1 MLFPVVKVLL
11 GHYRRYPLQFV
22 LVWLGLTLG
31 VSLLIGVATINHHAQ
46 LGYQYVEKLT
56 SNPHPYQIRT
66 RDPLQSIPNLAF
78 EKIISAGIGP
88 CIPFAEANV
97 LSESGEAF
105 TVIGVANKALA
116 KTPVYGFRTG
126 LAKKPVDPIDANAML
141 NSITI
146 SHAFSEKLGV
156 SDNDYVFLQ
165 NGFKLGPITVED
177 NNLVYGHQA
186 AASIRLV
193 HVLNR
198 NSDLSMVAC
207 ADMPH
212 SQLTKLKAL
221 LGDEYKIKRNYR
233 SELGALTQAFNMN
246 LKAIGLLAFLVG
258 LFIFSQAISLSF
270 IQRQPLVGL
279 LRQAGVARRDLSKA
293 IFIELFIFI
302 IISWVC
308 GNIFGLLLANQLLPT
323 VYDAS
328 DSNVSVGIFYTMDVW
343 WCFYSLLLTIVGAIF
358 ACFWPL
364 IRLLKSEPIR
374 LTEHLSQIRF
384 SGTEFTIQSWIAIVL
399 GCAAFAMYHLTDT
412 PAAGLGVVAL
422 ILISV
427 GFIAPFIVW
436 KSFDLLSYRLTSVRA
451 RWFFADSASSM
462 SYRGIATMAF
472 LIALTTNIAAETVVG
487 SFRETTSQWLEQ
499 RLAADFYFYASPY
512 QADYMD
518 GWLREQPEVQEVWQ
532 RWETEISTSYGLMKV
547 TSTGRS
553 EAELQALSIKVAVP
567 EFWYQVHHSQSV
579 LISESTASKLGLR
592 PGDELDLPQEMGKD
606 WIVSGIYYD
615 YGDPQL
621 QILMSNYE
629 WQRHFKTNG
638 ELILAVILKQHTDV
652 ASVRS
657 HLAKSLQFRSE
668 KIFENTQ
675 IYDSVIRVFDQ
686 TFAVTRKLGN
696 ITLFIAVCG
705 IFVATLAG
713 EVARQ
718 RHFTLLRFLGVSGKE
733 LIIIGSLQLL
743 TFGVIC
749 LVIAIPL
756 GISLAQLIIDTSVKN
771 TFGWS
776 IPLDYF
782 SAKFIGITLWSLV
795 ALVVAGAFP
804 VIRLVLRSPI
814 KVLRRS
820 I

>member
-31 VSLLIGVATINHHAQ
+31 VSLLIGVTTINHHAQ
-46 LGYQYVEKLT
+46 LGYQHVEKLT
-56 SNPHPYQIRT
+56 SNPHPYQIRAK
-66 RDPLQSIPNLAF
+66 DPLQLIPNQVFNQLV
-78 EKIISAGIGP
+78 SADIGT

-97 LSESGEAF
+97 LTVNGEAL
-105 TVIGVANKALA
+105 TVIGVADKALA
-116 KTPVYGFRTG
+116 KTPAYGFQTG
-126 LAKKPVDPIDANAML
+126 LAKKPVDPIDTSAML
-141 NSITI
+141 NAITV
-146 SHAFSEKLGV
+146 SHAFSEKLELF
-156 SDNDYVFLQ
+156 DDDYLVLQ
-165 NGFKLGPITVED
+165 NGFKLGPVTVED
-177 NNLVYGHQA
+177 NNLVHGHQA

-193 HVLNR
+193 HVLNHS
-198 NSDLSMVAC
+198 SDLSMIAC
-207 ADMPH
+207 ADMSN
-212 SQLTKLKAL
+212 SQLTKLKDL
-221 LGDEYKIKRNYR
+221 LSDDYKIKRNYR

-279 LRQAGVARRDLSKA
+279 LRQAGVARRDLTKA
-293 IFIELFIFI
+293 IFIELLIFI
-302 IISWVC
+302 VVSWVC
-308 GNIFGLLLANQLLPT
+308 GNIFGLILANQLLPT

-328 DSNVSVGIFYTMDVW
+328 DSNVGIGIYYALDVW
-343 WCFYSLLLTIVGAIF
+343 WCFYSLLLTIVGAVF

-384 SGTEFTIQSWIAIVL
+384 SGTEFTIQSWIAVAL
-399 GCAAFAMYHLTDT
+399 GCSAFAVYHLTDT
-412 PAAGLGVVAL
+412 AAAGLGVVAL

-436 KSFDLLSYRLTSVRA
+436 KSFDLLSYRLRNVRA
-451 RWFFADSASSM
+451 RWFFADAASSM

-472 LIALTTNIAAETVVG
+472 LIALATNIAAETVVG
-487 SFRETTSQWLEQ
+487 SFRHTTSQWLEQ
-499 RLAADFYFYASPY
+499 RLSADFYFYASPY
-512 QADYMD
+512 QAEYFDT
-518 GWLREQPEVQEVWQ
+518 WLRGQPEVQEVWQ
-532 RWETEISTSYGLMKV
+532 RWETEISTTYGSMQV

-553 EAELQALSIKVAVP
+553 DAELQALSIKVAVP
-567 EFWYQVHHSQSV
+567 DFWYQVHHSQSV

-592 PGDELDLPQEMGKD
+592 PGDGLDLPDEMGKG
-606 WIVSGIYYD
+606 WFVSGIYYD

-621 QILMSNYE
+621 QILMSNFE
-629 WQRHFKTNG
+629 WQRHFKTTG
-638 ELILAVILKQHTDV
+638 ELILAVVLHQNSDVTNLRSRLANSLHLK
-652 ASVRS
+652 
-657 HLAKSLQFRSE
+657 SE
-668 KIFENTQ
+668 KILENTQ

-686 TFAVTRKLGN
+686 TFSVTRKLGN

-749 LVIAIPL
+749 LAIAIPL

-782 SAKFIGITLWSLV
+782 SAKFIGITLWSLG
-795 ALVVAGAFP
+795 ALIGAGAFP
-804 VIRLVLRSPI
+804 VIRLVLRSPM

-820 I
+820 M